1 MKYILTESQFK
12 KIFNT
17 NLLSEQI
24 PDTRYMSSV
33 EKKAHNTHGLGRR
46 LTHNEMTALGILA
59 ALGGPIGLGVSTLFN
74 VMNSV
79 SYASEGNQRDSG
91 LELIFAALPALPVAK
106 VIGVAGKNN
115 EFMKSLA
122 GKILKKQKLNAD
134 EAAIVKN
141 IQKNS
146 PTIISNIQNNI
157 KNAAKTV
164 STSPSLNNNVK
175 TILAKVATGAI
186 TLGKELASH
195 MAIITGYDLAFDN
208 INKTNTNKA

>member
-208 INKTNTNKA
+208 MNKTNTNKA